1 MTPFPAARA
10 YALYEKLIGPAEPF
24 LAGIHN
30 LLIVPD
36 GALQSLPLTVLVT
49 KPPQQDPERPED
61 HRDIA
66 RLARDYAV
74 TVLPAVSS
82 LRALREFG
90 NAEHASSPFL
100 GIGDP
105 VVNGPTPPP
114 RGRTLVSY
122 YRGALA
128 DVDEVRALKPLPET
142 ADELR
147 AIAKAVGASE
157 ADLLLGPQASE
168 PVLRRRHLDEYQII
182 QFATHALVSGELKGL
197 SEPACVDAAA

>member
-82 LRALREFG
+82 LRLREFG

-147 AIAKAVGASE
+147 AIAKAVGTSE